1 MDLSGPWT
9 LTTSKENGID
19 KIQTWTYEK
28 SDAIKVD
35 ARKGHRFKP
44 KLNAQPNQYDTPL
57 KFFLNVCLPP
67 DFVNGFVGFANTNG
81 PLGTM
86 HCDAVHKSLTYGE
99 AVKFF
104 LYILTICLYPGD
116 ALDELWGETFGE
128 DDIVSPLGLG
138 RWGISKNRFKLLIGL
153 MGKLHP
159 LSEFEADTANTDPWR
174 FSDFWLRCFNQ
185 WMPKILVPGW
195 LFGPDEGMSAWDALA
210 GDTPTDIPHLSFEPR
225 KPKNTGAEVT
235 MMMEGTCGMCI
246 KGEVLKGAA
255 TNPHLKYA
263 DDWSYTCAMH
273 LRLADDWLP
282 DDVLRPNEPEAE
294 RVYGADSHF
303 MGVDEVEYLLIEVS
317 TAGHICV
324 HTALHICVCPHFNR

>member
-1 MDLSGPWT
+1 
-9 LTTSKENGID
+9 
-19 KIQTWTYEK
+19 
-28 SDAIKVD
+28 
-35 ARKGHRFKP
+35 
-44 KLNAQPNQYDTPL
+44 
-57 KFFLNVCLPP
+57 
-67 DFVNGFVGFANTNG
+67 
-81 PLGTM
+81 
-86 HCDAVHKSLTYGE
+86 
-99 AVKFF
+99 
-104 LYILTICLYPGD
+104 
-116 ALDELWGETFGE
+116 
-128 DDIVSPLGLG
+128 
-138 RWGISKNRFKLLIGL
+138 
-153 MGKLHP
+153 
-159 LSEFEADTANTDPWR
+159 
-174 FSDFWLRCFNQ
+174 
-185 WMPKILVPGW
+185 MPKILVPGW

-255 TNPHLKYA
+255 ANPHLKYA

-303 MGVDEVEYLLIEVS
+303 MGVDEVECLLFEVS